1 MFCKNCGANL
11 ADSAMF
17 CFNCGTKV
25 EQEQPV
31 VEQSMVSEPVL
42 EQPVIEPISEVV
54 EQIIYQSP
62 VIEEPAYQ
70 QPAVEQAP
78 SYHQPVFQQ
87 PVQPT
92 VQPVYQQSVQTMYQ
106 QPIYHNKMP
115 KEKGSKASVAAVVL
129 GILAVLASVMISLSS
144 FLGKEAG
151 VGVENIVFAV
161 SSILII
167 IYAVSNST
175 VSSIIK
181 GVGLAAATVLHI
193 IFFGVSAFKASFDIF
208 GNAEAGID
216 YYYAVILL
224 IELVLFYVYMLMNI
238 IRSFINS
245 KGASAIM
252 LLFGYISALLMIAV
266 FVIDYVSDT
275 KGLFAFK
282 FIPVDLG
289 LVLMIIADIFAV
301 IGRAKKQETK

>member
-11 ADSAMF
+11 ADDAMF

-31 VEQSMVSEPVL
+31 VAPVS
-42 EQPVIEPISEVV
+42 
-54 EQIIYQSP
+54 
-62 VIEEPAYQ
+62 A
-70 QPAVEQAP
+70 AVEQAIYEQP
-78 SYHQPVFQQ
+78 VVEESVYQQPVVEAPVYQEPVAEQAASYHQPAFQQ

-92 VQPVYQQSVQTMYQ
+92 VQPVYQQPVQPMYQ
-106 QPIYHNKMP
+106 QAVYNNKMP
-115 KEKGSKASVAAVVL
+115 KKKSSKASVAAVIF
-129 GILAVLASVMISLSS
+129 GILAVLSSVMISLSS
-144 FLGKEAG
+144 FLDKEAG
-151 VGVENIVFAV
+151 VGVENIAFAV
-161 SSILII
+161 SSILIV

-181 GVGLAAATVLHI
+181 GVGLVAATVLHI

-216 YYYAVILL
+216 YYYAIILL

-238 IRSFINS
+238 IRSFMNS
-245 KGASAIM
+245 KNPSAIM
-252 LLFGYISALLMIAV
+252 LLFGYISALLMIAA

-275 KGLFAFK
+275 NGLFAFK